1 MNKELINYL
10 NKYKTDTI
18 PNNFSVQIYDKKT
31 NNKLEV
37 LYINNIINLDTDDEN
52 FYERFEKELFNDDII
67 FSMSYNK
74 NDIYYSINIIC
85 TDIKNMC

>member
-31 NNKLEV
+31 NNKLDI
-37 LYINNIINLDTDDEN
+37 LYINNIINLDIDDEN
-52 FYERFEKELFNDDII
+52 FNERFEKELLNNELT
-67 FSMSYNK
+67 YNI
-74 NDIYYSINIIC
+74 NNIYYSIL
-85 TDIKNMC
+85 

>member
-31 NNKLEV
+31 DNKLDV
-37 LYINNIINLDTDDEN
+37 IYINNIINLDFDDEN
-52 FYERFEKELFNDDII
+52 FQEKFVKYLLKDELT
-67 FSMSYNK
+67 YNM
-74 NDIYYSINIIC
+74 NDIYYSIL
-85 TDIKNMC
+85 